1 MQALINNY
9 GAAAPENLVHRL
21 AAQLRSHALWDAML
35 IFFPPVV
42 AVIYVVIHFYRAMWI
57 GPTAFCV
64 ISLLATGL
72 GVLAVLLR
80 YRPLI
85 PSVGSAARIV
95 DERYGAQDRFLT
107 LTTLDPPES
116 AAALVSRLRIEAAGY
131 QNQIELKRD
140 FRYQIKRSFYWSLFG
155 SIVAAVLFHWMLPV
169 AQSILHPV
177 SAHERL
183 RELAEKMTEGPRL
196 SELGRGLQALASRIE
211 DPKVSP
217 QERQSA
223 IEEMQQKLE
232 AQQKKEERKD
242 NRELLGQAASTL
254 QNLEQQSG
262 TGQNQQ
268 KDQDQ
273 GGGGIQS
280 NLPQQGQGGSEQS
293 QRSGGGQKGDVNA
306 QLDKE
311 MGQGDLAQGAPQD
324 QSKENNQQKS
334 GDGKGTQPDPNKPD
348 KNQGKEESAGKTEG
362 GSAESG
368 GKSKASEDIP
378 RGAPPAERFN
388 PGGQEGKEG
397 IKGAGYVTVQLP
409 EEIAADSKG
418 QSAGV
423 REGRGRKVAPKGPV
437 SNVPLPAHVPDAPME
452 KQQMPLEYRGMIR

>member
-9 GAAAPENLVHRL
+9 GATAPEKLVHRL
-21 AAQLRSHALWDAML
+21 AAQLRSHVLWDAL
-35 IFFPPVV
+35 LVFFPPVV
-42 AVIYVVIHFYRAMWI
+42 AVNYVVLHLYRAMWI
-57 GPTAFCV
+57 GPIAFCV
-64 ISLLATGL
+64 LSLLATGL

-95 DERYGAQDRFLT
+95 DERYGAKDRFLT

-131 QNQIELKRD
+131 QNRIELKRD

-155 SIVAAVLFHWMLPV
+155 SIVAALLFHWLLPV

-177 SAHERL
+177 STQEQL
-183 RELAEKMTEGPRL
+183 RELAEKMAERPRL
-196 SELGRGLQALASRIE
+196 SELSRGLQALASRIE
-211 DPKVSP
+211 DPKISP

-223 IEEMQQKLE
+223 IEEMQKKIA
-232 AQQKKEERKD
+232 AQQKKEEQKD
-242 NRELLGQAASTL
+242 NRELLGQASSTL
-254 QNLEQQSG
+254 QNLEEQSG
-262 TGQNQQ
+262 MDQNQQ
-268 KDQDQ
+268 KDQGQ

-280 NLPQQGQGGSEQS
+280 NLPEQGGSEQS
-293 QRSGGGQKGDVNA
+293 QGGSGGPKGDVNA
-306 QLDKE
+306 QLNKE
-311 MGQGDLAQGAPQD
+311 MKQGDLAQGAPQD

-334 GDGKGTQPDPNKPD
+334 GAGKGSQPDPNKPD

-368 GKSKASEDIP
+368 GKSKASEEIP

-409 EEIAADSKG
+409 EEIAADSRG

-423 REGRGRKVAPKGPV
+423 REGQGRKVAPKGPV

-452 KQQMPLEYRGMIR
+452 RQQMPLEYRGMIR